1 MFDLTE
7 LSTLRSALEFIT
19 VKGSDVQR
27 VAALQIKIEN
37 EIIRIQKEI
46 EAGPPELRD
55 KEDKKNLKKSK

>member
-1 MFDLTE
+1 MFDLSE

-27 VAALQIKIEN
+27 VAALQIKLET

-46 EAGPPELRD
+46 EEGPVV
-55 KEDKKNLKKSK
+55 KEEKKKK

>member
-1 MFDLTE
+1 MFDLSE

-27 VAALQIKIEN
+27 IAALQVKLET

-46 EAGPPELRD
+46 EEGPVI
-55 KEDKKNLKKSK
+55 KEEKKKK

>member
-27 VAALQIKIEN
+27 IAALQIKIEN
-37 EIIRIQKEI
+37 EIVRIQKEI
-46 EAGPPELRD
+46 QEGPPEIKND
-55 KEDKKNLKKSK
+55 KDEKDSK

>member
-1 MFDLTE
+1 MFDLGE

-46 EAGPPELRD
+46 EAGPVI
-55 KEDKKNLKKSK
+55 KEDKKEQKESK

>member
-1 MFDLTE
+1 MFDLSE

-27 VAALQIKIEN
+27 IAALQVKLET

-46 EAGPPELRD
+46 EEGPVI
-55 KEDKKNLKKSK
+55 KEEEKKK

>member
-1 MFDLTE
+1 MFDLSE

-27 VAALQIKIEN
+27 IAALQVKLET

-46 EAGPPELRD
+46 EKGPVI
-55 KEDKKNLKKSK
+55 KEKKKKK

>member
-1 MFDLTE
+1 MFELSE

-37 EIIRIQKEI
+37 EMLKIQREI
-46 EAGPPELRD
+46 EAGPPELIEK
-55 KEDKKNLKKSK
+55 KEDKKPTKK